1 MTFFSFCKR
10 KEYLSRLQKLVP
22 YFQLLW
28 AITQGTREA
37 FSLLFPGGGGGGVRP
52 GRGGQRLVHRPQT
65 RAVPTVLLEILGSNI
80 VCDSLAPRL
89 DQQSVLE
96 AGREKQGFGVRR
108 PGIIPAA
115 LCPSCVTFW
124 K

>member
-22 YFQLLW
+22 YFHL

-37 FSLLFPGGGGGGVRP
+37 FSLLIPGGGGGGARP
-52 GRGGQRLVHRPQT
+52 GMGGQRLVHRPQT

-89 DQQSVLE
+89 DQQPVLE
-96 AGREKQGFGVRR
+96 AGRKKQGYGVR
-108 PGIIPAA
+108 
-115 LCPSCVTFW
+115 
-124 K
+124 